1 MGSRYLLI
9 LFLILASCEP
19 ALQTIPTSEYQP
31 AVDVT
36 HQTTDLCS
44 DVQCLEGQTCNQG
57 KCECKEETKLCNN
70 KCIPDEAC
78 CTDKDCEQG
87 TCEKGQCTTVECTIG
102 EEYEDGECQCQEDMM
117 YCTEQKKCID
127 KKSCCRH
134 QECDSFQRCVP
145 TNYKTSLCIK
155 IEDKKLCKTFADQ
168 ERSELYTV
176 LDEDFK
182 VKPTDWWNDQ
192 SITFEINNQTI
203 RIKQNETVALTNAT
217 LFLEGFEKIGG
228 YCKEDED

>member
-9 LFLILASCEP
+9 LLLILASCEP
-19 ALQTIPTSEYQP
+19 ALQTTPTSEYQP
-31 AVDVT
+31 TVDIV
-36 HQTTDLCS
+36 QETTDLCK
-44 DVQCLEGQTCNQG
+44 DVECPNEQVCNQG
-57 KCECKEETKLCNN
+57 ECECKTGMKRCDGR
-70 KCIPDEAC
+70 CIPSEEC

-87 TCEKGQCTTVECTIG
+87 TCKKGECTTVECSIG
-102 EEYEDGECQCQEDMM
+102 EEYNEGECQCQEGMI
-117 YCTEQKKCID
+117 YCADQKKCID
-127 KKSCCRH
+127 KNDCCRH

-155 IEDKKLCKTFADQ
+155 IAEKKLCKTFADQ

-176 LDEDFK
+176 LDTDFR
-182 VKPTDWWNDQ
+182 VEPTNWWNDQ

-203 RIKQNETVALTNAT
+203 RLPQNKTITLENAT